1 MNEVRKLITLCGKN
15 WAKIG
20 VEFTFIGGQPECE
33 NCMLKVACLK
43 LKKGV
48 KYKIVALRGNVQ
60 ECPLH
65 DEGVVSVEVVELP
78 ILALINSNMA
88 VEGATIHF
96 KNENCDYYDCAM
108 YKLCHPEL
116 EDGEA
121 VVIEKVIGDSPTECK
136 KGRSVKLVELARKY
150 EDGKKLNK
158 IFKFFVS

>member
-1 MNEVRKLITLCGKN
+1 MKHIIKKANEIR
-15 WAKIG
+15 
-20 VEFTFIGGQPECE
+20 E
-33 NCMLKVACLK
+33 
-43 LKKGV
+43 
-48 KYKIVALRGNVQ
+48 KYGIDDLELLASKPG
-60 ECPLH
+60 
-65 DEGVVSVEVVELP
+65 VEVVELP
-78 ILALINSNMA
+78 ILALIDSNMA

-150 EDGKKLNK
+150 EDGKKLSK